1 MFLRVL
7 EAGHLRS
14 GCLRALVRAPIPSR
28 PHHLPRAPPLNPITR
43 GIKAQHMNVW
53 ERRDSTHGNPSPKGR
68 TGPVTESALRR
79 RVPRGCP
86 QPTAGPAPPQG
97 SSARGPASGAP
108 WGGGPGVCSDQ
119 LPSTWSPGIL
129 PGERR
134 GSNSILEILPQTL
147 PLFQVPRDLPVP
159 STRPQLLRSALTG
172 ATVLISSGSAVCAG
186 TQHDPSTDKHSLL
199 GPP

>member
-79 RVPRGCP
+79 RVPRACP
-86 QPTAGPAPPQG
+86 QPTAGPAPPRAPAPAG
-97 SSARGPASGAP
+97 LPLGLPGVAALACARTSSPPPGPRASFLVSAEAVTRSWKSFHRPSLCSKSLVICRCPRPGLSGFALLSRGPLS
-108 WGGGPGVCSDQ
+108 
-119 LPSTWSPGIL
+119 
-129 PGERR
+129 
-134 GSNSILEILPQTL
+134 
-147 PLFQVPRDLPVP
+147 
-159 STRPQLLRSALTG
+159 
-172 ATVLISSGSAVCAG
+172 
-186 TQHDPSTDKHSLL
+186 
-199 GPP
+199 